1 MKDETKKE
9 NPVLLLLKM
18 GGKGQRISNCVCYL
32 CFFRWVIGDWPYI
45 GIYRLMDAF
54 LTDTCSIQVISEN
67 AGSNYG
73 DGHYPASISRIIRH
87 FFS

>member
-1 MKDETKKE
+1 MKTKKE
-9 NPVLLLLKM
+9 NPVLLLLKWAEKDRGFLIASVICAFL
-18 GGKGQRISNCVCYL
+18 GGL
-32 CFFRWVIGDWPYI
+32 LAIGPYI

-54 LTDTCSIQVISEN
+54 FDRYLLYSGYFRKR
-67 AGSNYG
+67 GSNYG